1 MKLKVE
7 GEADGQPKAA
17 STHYRSIAR
26 FLFVQASARI
36 VEVRV
41 LMLGF
46 CRQLHSRSCTKGM
59 TLIQCVDHTLS
70 SAVRQLRSLPCTN
83 LKT

>member
-17 STHYRSIAR
+17 STHYRSIVR

-36 VEVRV
+36 VECSTDFKP
-41 LMLGF
+41 GF
-46 CRQLHSRSCTKGM
+46 WCQIFVDSCTVFHAQKAW
-59 TLIQCVDHTLS
+59 L
-70 SAVRQLRSLPCTN
+70 
-83 LKT
+83 

>member
-17 STHYRSIAR
+17 STHYRSIVR

-36 VEVRV
+36 VECSTDFKT
-41 LMLGF
+41 GF
-46 CRQLHSRSCTKGM
+46 WWKAFVDSCTVFHAQKAW
-59 TLIQCVDHTLS
+59 L
-70 SAVRQLRSLPCTN
+70 
-83 LKT
+83 

>member
-26 FLFVQASARI
+26 FLFVQASACI
-36 VEVRV
+36 VECSTDFKARFHV
-41 LMLGF
+41 
-46 CRQLHSRSCTKGM
+46 
-59 TLIQCVDHTLS
+59 
-70 SAVRQLRSLPCTN
+70 AVRTQINKFVFYFIVRRNVKSGCSEC
-83 LKT
+83 

>member
-36 VEVRV
+36 V
-41 LMLGF
+41 
-46 CRQLHSRSCTKGM
+46 
-59 TLIQCVDHTLS
+59 TLS
-70 SAVRQLRSLPCTN
+70 QGLDARLL
-83 LKT
+83 